1 MSQPDNNDDITKEEE
16 VWDKGD
22 VDIDTGEESEQSEGG
37 DFEEGNPDGTDDDG
51 SVTIKECKN
60 ARKHVHLSSLVG
72 RAKQGDK
79 IVII

>member
-1 MSQPDNNDDITKEEE
+1 
-16 VWDKGD
+16 
-22 VDIDTGEESEQSEGG
+22 VDINTGEESEQSEGD
-37 DFEEGNPDGTDDDG
+37 DFEEGNPDG